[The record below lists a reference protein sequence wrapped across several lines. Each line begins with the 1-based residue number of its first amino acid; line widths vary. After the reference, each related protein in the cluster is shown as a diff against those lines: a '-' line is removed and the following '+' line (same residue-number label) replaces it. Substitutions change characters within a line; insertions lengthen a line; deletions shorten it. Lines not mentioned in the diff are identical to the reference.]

1 MGRLNVVQSYHSVKH
16 FGKIK
21 GGTFQQLINVAEN
34 SIFFIVFIPLCGV
47 QFKDILPGCK

>member
-1 MGRLNVVQSYHSVKH
+1 VKDL
-16 FGKIK
+16 GKK
-21 GGTFQQLINVAEN
+21 RESTFQQLINVAKN